1 MPNPYH
7 DAEGRFCSAGEMKKA
22 IDIAAQKGD
31 VETYFRLRTD
41 YEAAQKDTLVVSREL
56 FTRSLNSAHTSN
68 LKTVDEIKAVTD
80 AMLAESEKHARNKS
94 PILISV
100 LENPITPESTKNQ
113 IFEHLDEDHELKK
126 EIIDDLVS
134 SSGYS
139 GRNSK
144 LSKEDMRRLV
154 EAEFEEPILKQAMYL
169 SNIPFKQKVELAER
183 YPAGYADLANRYPD
197 KFFSK
202 PKLVE
207 QFETKAMEAFHTN
220 DEKTKFA
227 YFTAIG
233 EHSENRELIHE
244 TLNRYYPSVFVEEDG
259 FLEYRYSPY
268 SGFVNNLNV
277 SAEDKGKVLHRVG
290 ITAPNNFRASL
301 EATLKQQMKSRTIS
315 YNEAEYILNGISEAR
330 RKPKFNEEANSQST
344 PEYAFA
350 VAVEGQIKTGTP
362 TRVVGSG
369 RSQLLYTTALK
380 NASKAG
386 YEHYYA
392 AYKNIRKDNAR
403 RARKG
408 ETQARYGEEKFTE
421 QEIGEIY
428 ENIKTQ
434 SVIQNVLN
442 RYKETMAK

>member
-22 IDIAAQKGD
+22 IDIAARQGD

-56 FTRSLNSAHTSN
+56 FTRTLNSAHTSD

-80 AMLAESEKHARNKS
+80 AMLTDTDKSIHNKS
-94 PILISV
+94 TILLSV
-100 LENPITPESTKNQ
+100 LENPKTPDSIKEQ
-113 IFEHLDEDHELKK
+113 IFEHLDENHELKK
-126 EIIDDLVS
+126 RVIDDLVS
-134 SSGYS
+134 SSGWS
-139 GRNSK
+139 GNKSK
-144 LSKEDMRRLV
+144 LTKEDMRRLL

-169 SNIPFKQKVELAER
+169 RNVSFKQKAELAER
-183 YPAGYADLANRYPD
+183 YPAGLADLAQRDPN

-202 PKLVE
+202 PELVE
-207 QFETKAMEAFHTN
+207 KFEKKAMDSFYTN

-233 EHSENRELIHE
+233 EHSENPELIHE
-244 TLNRYYPSVFVEEDG
+244 ALNRYWPSTLVEEDG
-259 FLEYRYSPY
+259 FMETRYSPY
-268 SGFVNNLNV
+268 AGYVNNLNV
-277 SAEDKGKVLHRVG
+277 TPTDKGNVLHRVG
-290 ITAPNNFRASL
+290 IASPNNFRASL
-301 EATLKQQMKSRTIS
+301 EATLRQQMKTKTIS
-315 YNEAEYILNGISEAR
+315 YNEAEYILNGIAEAR
-330 RKPKFNEEANSQST
+330 RKPKFNNEANSQST

-350 VAVEGQIKTGTP
+350 VAVEGQLDKGITS
-362 TRVVGSG
+362 RIVGAD
-369 RSQLLYTTALK
+369 RTHLLHTTALK

-392 AYKNIRKDNAR
+392 AYKNIRKENAR
-403 RARKG
+403 RARRN
-408 ETQARYGEEKFTE
+408 EEQARYGKEKFTE
-421 QEIGEIY
+421 REIGEIY

-434 SVIQNVLN
+434 SAVQTVLQ

>member
-22 IDIAAQKGD
+22 IDTAARQGD

-56 FTRSLNSAHTSN
+56 FTKTLNSAHTSD

-80 AMLAESEKHARNKS
+80 VMLEDNDKPNRNKS
-94 PILISV
+94 TILLSV
-100 LENPITPESTKNQ
+100 LENPRTPESIKTR
-113 IFEHLDEDHELKK
+113 IFEHLDEDHDLKK
-126 EIIDDLVS
+126 AMVDDIVS
-134 SSGYS
+134 SSGFS

-144 LSKEDMRRLV
+144 ISKEDMRRLV

-202 PKLVE
+202 PHLVE
-207 QFETKAMEAFHTN
+207 KFETSAMNAFHTN

-233 EHSENRELIHE
+233 EHSENPELIHE
-244 TLNRYYPSVFVEEDG
+244 ALNRYYPSVFVEEDG

-277 SAEDKGKVLHRVG
+277 SVEDKGKVLHRVG
-290 ITAPNNFRASL
+290 ITAPNSFRASL

-350 VAVEGQIKTGTP
+350 VAVEGQINTGTP

-369 RSQLLYTTALK
+369 RNQLLYTTALK

-386 YEHYYA
+386 YEHYYN
-392 AYKNIRKDNAR
+392 AYKYIRKENAR
-403 RARKG
+403 RARRN
-408 ETQARYGEEKFTE
+408 EEQAFSGPNKFTE
-421 QEIGEIY
+421 REIGEIY

-434 SVIQNVLN
+434 SVIQTVLN

>member
-113 IFEHLDEDHELKK
+113 IFEHLDDDHELKK
-126 EIIDDLVS
+126 EIINDLVS

-233 EHSENRELIHE
+233 DHSENRELIHE
-244 TLNRYYPSVFVEEDG
+244 ALNRYYPSVFVEEDG

-330 RKPKFNEEANSQST
+330 RNPKFNEEANSQST

-369 RSQLLYTTALK
+369 RSQLLHTTALK

-408 ETQARYGEEKFTE
+408 ETQARYGEEEFTE